1 MIRLSLILALGA
13 VFLVGC
19 KSTKGATKPE
29 PPPKKAAITPA
40 KSGVGKVAS
49 VDTELGFVVLD
60 YTLQK
65 VPRPELRLTVYRA
78 NQKVGQVTS
87 TRQTDDSYLI
97 ADINNGLIQIGDEVR
112 ED

>member
-1 MIRLSLILALGA
+1 MIRLSFILALGA
-13 VFLVGC
+13 LLGVGC
-19 KSTKGATKPE
+19 KTTKNGPE
-29 PPPKKAAITPA
+29 VVTPPKKGVVTPA
-40 KSGVGKVAS
+40 KSGVGKVAL

-65 VPRPELRLTVYRA
+65 VPRPELRLSVYRA

-87 TRQTDDSYLI
+87 TRQTEDSYLI
-97 ADINNGLIQIGDEVR
+97 ADINSGLIQVGDEVR

>member
-1 MIRLSLILALGA
+1 MIRVSFILALGA
-13 VFLVGC
+13 LLGVGC
-19 KSTKGATKPE
+19 KATKTGTQPV
-29 PPPKKAAITPA
+29 PPPKKGAITPA
-40 KSGVGKVAS
+40 KSGVGKVAI
-49 VDTELGFVVLD
+49 VETDLGFVVLD

-87 TRQTDDSYLI
+87 TRQAEDSYLI
-97 ADINNGLIQIGDEVR
+97 ADINNGLIQVGDEVR